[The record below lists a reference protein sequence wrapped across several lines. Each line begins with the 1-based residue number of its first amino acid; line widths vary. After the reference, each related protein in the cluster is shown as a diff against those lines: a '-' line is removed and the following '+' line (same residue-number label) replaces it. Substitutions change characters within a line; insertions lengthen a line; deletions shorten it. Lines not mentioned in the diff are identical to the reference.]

1 MSIRELEK
9 DENTQAR
16 YAFLK
21 AFDKIK
27 NHLSP
32 DDPETYWNIASING
46 QPFKS
51 PRTSAPQTKKVWR
64 GDSQHENVLFL
75 SWYRAY
81 LLRLE
86 NALVNNTPVGDQDKG
101 ALHYWDE
108 TSDESLKDGLPS
120 LLTVDFVEIDDFGN
134 TIPNPLLG
142 YILPNAIPLNE
153 ANQKYTKAAG
163 YTTCR
168 YPFSGLMNPRNP
180 SKYTTNSQLQNNY
193 LNLLLRYPEDY
204 LNQNIVHS
212 LNNLHHPLI
221 PIKEMYERCLDID
234 NYNQF
239 SNIVSATGGQISLEQ
254 ASINMLHTLGGNSPP
269 SKEFQ
274 IELVAGSHGDLGAK
288 EMAAF
293 DPLFFLHMANVD
305 RIFWLWQ
312 TKYQVNTVLQP
323 FTITP
328 DDGTKPKNGQG
339 PSPTQQGDQELD
351 MNTPLNPFTSGADN
365 QPTVTNDI
373 IDIVNQLNYGYTNG
387 SITLE
392 QTA

>member
-1 MSIRELEK
+1 MKQTRSI
-9 DENTQAR
+9 Q
-16 YAFLK
+16 
-21 AFDKIK
+21 
-27 NHLSP
+27 
-32 DDPETYWNIASING
+32 
-46 QPFKS
+46 
-51 PRTSAPQTKKVWR
+51 
-64 GDSQHENVLFL
+64 
-75 SWYRAY
+75 
-81 LLRLE
+81 
-86 NALVNNTPVGDQDKG
+86 
-101 ALHYWDE
+101 
-108 TSDESLKDGLPS
+108 
-120 LLTVDFVEIDDFGN
+120 
-134 TIPNPLLG
+134 
-142 YILPNAIPLNE
+142 
-153 ANQKYTKAAG
+153 KAAG

-312 TKYQVNTVLQP
+312 TKYQVNTVLQAVHYNTRRRNQAKEWSRAFP
-323 FTITP
+323 NATGRSRI
-328 DDGTKPKNGQG
+328 GYEYSTKPLYIWSRQSTKQ
-339 PSPTQQGDQELD
+339 SP
-351 MNTPLNPFTSGADN
+351 M
-365 QPTVTNDI
+365 DI
-373 IDIVNQLNYGYTNG
+373 IDIVNQLNYRYTNG